1 MKPRLSSDQMI
12 ADRKH
17 RSLREIVEQIAKAAL
32 DQAPFGRPM
41 HDDTIAPIRMLQHLG
56 RQQLM
61 DQLIRSVEQ
70 CEYERRAR
78 EGMKK
83 VARWSE
89 DVKVITRK
97 TEDDRNKR

>member
-1 MKPRLSSDQMI
+1 MTTRS
-12 ADRKH
+12 H
-17 RSLREIVEQIAKAAL
+17 R
-32 DQAPFGRPM
+32 M
-41 HDDTIAPIRMLQHLG
+41 RMLQHLS

-89 DVKVITRK
+89 DVKVITQK
-97 TEDDRNKR
+97 TEDGRGKP

>member
-1 MKPRLSSDQMI
+1 MTTRL
-12 ADRKH
+12 H
-17 RSLREIVEQIAKAAL
+17 R
-32 DQAPFGRPM
+32 M
-41 HDDTIAPIRMLQHLG
+41 RMLAHLG
-56 RQQLM
+56 RQHLM

-89 DVKVITRK
+89 DVKVITQK
-97 TEDDRNKR
+97 TEDGRGKP